1 MTGLNRVGL
10 IGGISWQSTEKYY
23 RLMNERVHARL
34 GGQASAPVTVW
45 SVDFAE
51 VERLQ
56 RAGDW
61 PALGAMF
68 ADAATK
74 LAATGARAIGIAA
87 NTMHLV
93 ADDVSAAVDV
103 AVVNLVDLVADVC
116 AAGSYDRVGLIGT
129 RYVMDSTDLF
139 PPRFAARGI
148 DVLVP
153 GDADRRAL
161 HELIYAELT
170 RGIVDPHS
178 ARLVLEVIGRLAANG
193 AQAVILGCTEFGLLV
208 HDGDACVPLLDTT
221 ELHAFALADFVLD
234 GPAGA
239 AAAGTI
245 EPGAQH
251 AMSAGARSGGS

>member
-93 ADDVSAAVDV
+93 ADDVSAAV
-103 AVVNLVDLVADVC
+103 
-116 AAGSYDRVGLIGT
+116 RVGLIGT

-208 HDGDACVPLLDTT
+208 HDGDASVPLLDTT